1 MTYVYVLESVHDRSQ
16 RYVGLTPDLK
26 QRFADHNTGRS
37 PHTRKHKP
45 WNLVAYTAFADEPT
59 AVAFERYLKSGSG
72 RAFLQR
78 HYFRSPAAV
87 PRAPDMTPFPAQGI

>member
-78 HYFRSPAAV
+78 HYFRKSATSA
-87 PRAPDMTPFPAQGI
+87 